1 MHLSS
6 QQSYQYG
13 VNNNFINHDIDCDV
27 KVTIEEP
34 DDTSDVMLQLE
45 EAIVP
50 LYVAALPTTTA
61 AAPVAPVYDNHDLF
75 YHHFDYDP
83 LLSFAEY
90 NTKNP
95 IIDNENDDND
105 TNKNDTIME
114 STETEA
120 AEVHRIRKGSFEKK
134 TTTTPLHYSLE
145 PISESDEETEEE
157 EQYI

>member
-1 MHLSS
+1 MMHLSS

-45 EAIVP
+45 QAVVP
-50 LYVAALPTTTA
+50 LYAATLPTTATITS
-61 AAPVAPVYDNHDLF
+61 APVYDNHDLF
-75 YHHFDYDP
+75 YNHFDYDP
-83 LLSFAEY
+83 LLYFAEY
-90 NTKNP
+90 NKNNP
-95 IIDNENDDND
+95 IIDNVDNDD
-105 TNKNDTIME
+105 KNDIDIIME
-114 STETEA
+114 CSAEA
-120 AEVHRIRKGSFEKK
+120 EEVHRIRKGSFEKK

-157 EQYI
+157 EEQYL